1 MIPSGLAFEV
11 FASVNRGIVLGVSDV
26 AVEVGLGGA
35 CVHETARDDDNAL
48 PVGDRHRAGLNDG
61 LAGKIA
67 LAGTSV
73 QVPFR
78 ALWSRATAENAKS
91 TVDKTAP
98 ATIVVEYLLMISFQY

>member
-48 PVGDRHRAGLNDG
+48 PVGDRHRAGLNHG

-67 LAGTSV
+67 LGGHQRPGAV
-73 QVPFR
+73 QR
-78 ALWSRATAENAKS
+78 A
-91 TVDKTAP
+91 
-98 ATIVVEYLLMISFQY
+98 VVAREGGEREEDGRQDG

>member
-67 LAGTSV
+67 LGRHQRPGAV
-73 QVPFR
+73 QQGVLAR
-78 ALWSRATAENAKS
+78 EGGEREE
-91 TVDKTAP
+91 DGR
-98 ATIVVEYLLMISFQY
+98 QDG